1 MNTTR
6 FMIMAVA
13 LCIGLGNAA
22 PPLPGTPV
30 AESITEVLLA
40 QAFDSAV
47 AGIEPMG
54 WFAIRSGDGQCT
66 VTRNY
71 AASIAQSFRI
81 GCSPIWDG
89 LYGYGFA
96 TPPGGVVRVE
106 TRILC
111 DTIGAAKPYW
121 GVKIGR
127 FFYEMVGDPERRAT
141 RWSNGDGR
149 WSLGPALRQGV
160 WNTVRMDV
168 DVTRGVA
175 RYWLNGRVVLDNNIG
190 APAPAFAR
198 STEAIYLGVIAG
210 AAGVAYFD
218 DITVCQMSQQS
229 LPMIQPAQRVA
240 PMRPRACPM
249 TMQPQG
255 GRPPMPGRPPMRPQ
269 ACPMAMQPHG
279 DRPPMPGRPPM
290 QVQKAVYV
298 VTTDGKGTMPCI
310 MCKEHWAKSEKPCG
324 KGKKPCGM
332 KPCDKVKKSC
342 GGPCTQGKP
351 CGKKCQRA
359 QKKMKHADDAKG
371 PCPQA

>member
-22 PPLPGTPV
+22 PPPITPV

-106 TRILC
+106 TKILC

-190 APAPAFAR
+190 APAPEFAR

-218 DITVCQMSQQS
+218 DITICQMSQQS

-240 PMRPRACPM
+240 PMRPQACPM
-249 TMQPQG
+249 AMQPQDGPRQIRVQG
-255 GRPPMPGRPPMRPQ
+255 GPMPMRPQ
-269 ACPMAMQPHG
+269 ACPMAMQP
-279 DRPPMPGRPPM
+279 PMPGRPPM
-290 QVQKAVYV
+290 QVQKEIYV
-298 VTTDGKGTMPCI
+298 VTTDGKGTMPCVK
-310 MCKEHWAKSEKPCG
+310 CKEHWAKSEKPCG
-324 KGKKPCGM
+324 KGKKPCDM
-332 KPCDKVKKSC
+332 KPCDKDKKLC
-342 GGPCTQGKP
+342 GGPCMQGKP
-351 CGKKCQRA
+351 CGKKCQRM
-359 QKKMKHADDAKG
+359 QKKMKKDKDAKG